1 MLQYITSDSR
11 QYSVDEQVQ
20 MVLEGGCRWIQISNP
35 GAIDTDSMSRIIE
48 MCREAGA
55 FLTFEHD
62 VTLCEKLRVHG
73 VHLAPGDMAPLEA
86 RQQLGA
92 HAVIGMSVT
101 SAAEVIVLRKADI
114 DYVQVGPFGSRY
126 DTEFYRTLIGEVR
139 AADILTPVVATG
151 DIPAAMMPGLIAAGV
166 NGFALSSTI
175 LNTEDPVRT
184 VKDILNTLGV

>member
-1 MLQYITSDSR
+1 
-11 QYSVDEQVQ
+11 
-20 MVLEGGCRWIQISNP
+20 MVLEGGCQWIQLTNP
-35 GAIDTDSMSRIIE
+35 GAIDTDSMNRIIE

-62 VTLCEKLRVHG
+62 VALCEKLRVHG

-126 DTEFYRTLIGEVR
+126 DTEFYRTLVGEVR

-151 DIPAAMMPGLIAAGV
+151 DIPTAMVPGLLAAGV